1 MKRSKIASP
10 ELIQIT
16 SLFIF
21 QEEELPSRVEITAE
35 IFNGGQN
42 KPQKPLSTGKIAAL
56 TALNRK
62 NSGDNGVEPQK

>member
-35 IFNGGQN
+35 IF
-42 KPQKPLSTGKIAAL
+42 P
-56 TALNRK
+56 
-62 NSGDNGVEPQK
+62 V